1 MISSNKFIPLEYNT
15 NFFIEKSSLFNI
27 EMSFFFKYL
36 LMTTLLILI
45 ILGSIFFI
53 NSLKNDNQP
62 EDKSFDIQIGVNV
75 NENDQNEFYKIVDGE
90 KQQLSE
96 EDIKNLEDAQKTINT
111 DNFIELDGYEQGSS
125 NLTISN

>member
-1 MISSNKFIPLEYNT
+1 MISSNKLIPLEYNT

-27 EMSFFFKYL
+27 EMSFFKYL

-111 DNFIELDGYEQGSS
+111 DNFIDLDGYEQGSS
-125 NLTISN
+125 NLILSN

>member
-15 NFFIEKSSLFNI
+15 NFFIEKSSLFDI
-27 EMSFFFKYL
+27 EMFFKYL
-36 LMTTLLILI
+36 LMITLLILLFI
-45 ILGSIFFI
+45 GYSFFI
-53 NSLKNDNQP
+53 NSLNYYNQS

>member
-1 MISSNKFIPLEYNT
+1 MISSNKLIPLEYNT

-27 EMSFFFKYL
+27 EMSFLKYL
-36 LMTTLLILI
+36 IFSTLLILLFI
-45 ILGSIFFI
+45 GSSFFI
-53 NSLKNDNQP
+53 NSLKCDNQS

-75 NENDQNEFYKIVDGE
+75 NENDENEFYKIVDGE

-96 EDIKNLEDAQKTINT
+96 EDIKNLEDAQKTANT

>member
-1 MISSNKFIPLEYNT
+1 MISSNKLIPLEYNT

-27 EMSFFFKYL
+27 EMSFLKYL
-36 LMTTLLILI
+36 LMTTFLILI
-45 ILGSIFFI
+45 ILGSVFFI

-75 NENDQNEFYKIVDGE
+75 NENNENEFYKIVDGE

-96 EDIKNLEDAQKTINT
+96 EDIKNLEDAQKTNNA
-111 DNFIELDGYEQGSS
+111 DNFIDLDGYEQGSS
-125 NLTISN
+125 NLILSD

>member
-1 MISSNKFIPLEYNT
+1 MISSNKLIPLEYNT

-27 EMSFFFKYL
+27 EMSFLKYL
-36 LMTTLLILI
+36 IFSTLLILLFI
-45 ILGSIFFI
+45 GSSFFI
-53 NSLKNDNQP
+53 NSLKCDNQS

-75 NENDQNEFYKIVDGE
+75 NENDENEFYKIVDGE

-111 DNFIELDGYEQGSS
+111 DNFIELDGYEHGSS
-125 NLTISN
+125 NLIISN

>member
-1 MISSNKFIPLEYNT
+1 MISSNKLIPLEYNT
-15 NFFIEKSSLFNI
+15 NFFIEKSPLFHI
-27 EMSFFFKYL
+27 DMSFLKYL
-36 LMTTLLILI
+36 IFSTLLILLFI
-45 ILGSIFFI
+45 GSSFFI
-53 NSLKNDNQP
+53 NSLKYNNQS

-75 NENDQNEFYKIVDGE
+75 NENDENEFYKIVDGE

-96 EDIKNLEDAQKTINT
+96 KDIKNLEDAQKTINT

>member
-1 MISSNKFIPLEYNT
+1 MISSNKLIPLEYNT

-27 EMSFFFKYL
+27 EMSFFKYL
-36 LMTTLLILI
+36 LMTTFLILI
-45 ILGSIFFI
+45 ILGSVFFI

>member
-1 MISSNKFIPLEYNT
+1 MISSNKLIPLEYNT
-15 NFFIEKSSLFNI
+15 NFFIEKSPLFHI
-27 EMSFFFKYL
+27 DMSFLKYL
-36 LMTTLLILI
+36 IFSTLLILLFI
-45 ILGSIFFI
+45 GSSFFI
-53 NSLKNDNQP
+53 NSLKCDNQS

-111 DNFIELDGYEQGSS
+111 DNFIDLDGYEQGSS
-125 NLTISN
+125 NLILSN

>member
-1 MISSNKFIPLEYNT
+1 MISSNKLIPLEYNT
-15 NFFIEKSSLFNI
+15 NFFIEKPSLFNI
-27 EMSFFFKYL
+27 EMSFFKYL

-111 DNFIELDGYEQGSS
+111 DNFIDLDGYEQGSS
-125 NLTISN
+125 NLILSN

>member
-1 MISSNKFIPLEYNT
+1 MISQKKFIPLEYNT
-15 NFFIEKSSLFNI
+15 NFFIEKSPLFHI
-27 EMSFFFKYL
+27 DMSFLKYL
-36 LMTTLLILI
+36 IFSTLLILLFI
-45 ILGSIFFI
+45 GSSFFI
-53 NSLKNDNQP
+53 NSLKCDNKS

-75 NENDQNEFYKIVDGE
+75 NENDENEFYKIVDGE

-125 NLTISN
+125 NLMISN

>member
-1 MISSNKFIPLEYNT
+1 MISSNKLIPLEYNT

-27 EMSFFFKYL
+27 EMSFLKYFIFS
-36 LMTTLLILI
+36 TLLILLFI
-45 ILGSIFFI
+45 GSSFFI
-53 NSLKNDNQP
+53 NSLKCDNQS

-75 NENDQNEFYKIVDGE
+75 NENDENEFYKIVDGE